1 MNGNL
6 DQGEGTGWSGC
17 NSPPQADTRAPGV
30 IFDSMHPPDGGIG
43 DSIGGGDA
51 GDAAGAGSLF
61 LGCSVTTCKS
71 RPVD

>member
-1 MNGNL
+1 M
-6 DQGEGTGWSGC
+6 
-17 NSPPQADTRAPGV
+17 